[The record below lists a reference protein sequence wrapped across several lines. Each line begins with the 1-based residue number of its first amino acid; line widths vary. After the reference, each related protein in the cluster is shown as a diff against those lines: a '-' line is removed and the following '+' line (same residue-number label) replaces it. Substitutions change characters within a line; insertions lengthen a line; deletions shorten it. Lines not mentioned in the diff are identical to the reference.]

1 MVATRYPS
9 TMAVFTHRRPRA
21 TDRPVRHER
30 RAAGRRRLGYVLA
43 VAAALLIALSARVL
57 SSPASSS
64 PTDLAAGLAAG
75 APQRQTLATL
85 GSLTLFVPINQA
97 AITGVVYHPIAGSAA
112 AALRPVGRQRNADVF
127 TRVWNRVFGDGDGGL
142 PYDVAGGSTQ
152 AIELGAPDGTAVYAP
167 LNGQVVALTANVISG
182 DATRW
187 GTILG
192 IQPDDDPAHVLTI
205 SALTLDPPGAPSR
218 PEIGRQVRVGQLLGR
233 VRDTSSVVTSV
244 LSRYVSDRGS
254 GITLRLE
261 PSVSGAGP

>member
-1 MVATRYPS
+1 
-9 TMAVFTHRRPRA
+9 MAVFTHRRPRA
-21 TDRPVRHER
+21 TDRPARDGQ
-30 RAAGRRRLGYVLA
+30 RAAGRRRLGFALA
-43 VAAALLIALSARVL
+43 VAAALVIALSARVL
-57 SSPASSS
+57 STPASPSS
-64 PTDLAAGLAAG
+64 ADLAAGVAAG

-85 GSLTLFVPINQA
+85 GSRTLFVPINQA
-97 AITGVVYHPIAGSAA
+97 AITGVVYHAVGGSSAA
-112 AALRPVGRQRNADVF
+112 TLRPVGRQHNADVL

-142 PYDVAGGSTQ
+142 PYNVAGGSTQ

-167 LNGQVVALTANVISG
+167 LNGQVVALTANVING

-205 SALTLDPPGAPSR
+205 SALPLDPPGAPSR

-254 GITLRLE
+254 GISLRLE
-261 PSVSGAGP
+261 PSVSG